1 MENNN
6 PNMRSIARP
15 SITFVLKE
23 VSDDKALVLF
33 NSIARA
39 NNNGIVISLKEMN
52 LSTKQYYSRI
62 YGLVKAGLIKRN
74 KGKYFPTLLG
84 KVVYDSQLIIGEA
97 LSQYWKLKAID
108 SIEMSGPHLS
118 DKEITQLM
126 NALIDNHQIKD
137 ILMKQTPVSSIETK
151 AKRQVAPIR
160 TERWENIRLHLL
172 VNHEVE

>member
-1 MENNN
+1 
-6 PNMRSIARP
+6 MRSIARP
-15 SITFVLKE
+15 SITFVLKW
-23 VSDDKALVLF
+23 VSDDKTLDLF
-33 NSIARA
+33 NSIARD

-52 LSTKQYYSRI
+52 LTTKEYYSRI
-62 YGLVKAGLIKRN
+62 SGLVKAGLIKRN

-108 SIEMSGPHLS
+108 SIDMTGPDLS
-118 DKEITQLM
+118 EEEITQLM

-137 ILMKQTPVSSIETK
+137 ILMKPTSVSSIETK
-151 AKRQVAPIR
+151 SKRQVAPVR
-160 TERWENIRLHLL
+160 TERWENIRLHSL